1 MSITHCAYMLERY
14 VAIDCIQYTL
24 LNGDSG
30 ITRDLVTMA
39 TQSITT
45 GGCDMDDDGDGSQG
59 TAEHN
64 FVPQPSTSPEP
75 VSNLPCNQKQIK
87 SRPYTSKEVLPQKVQ
102 SYVERAQFQSYINTR
117 HINNTFLPVTITF
130 LYACVKNL
138 RVKSI
143 SMVNTF
149 STA

>member
-1 MSITHCAYMLERY
+1 MTKGKRILRLIGVANVLYLALPPKAPLYITRCAYMLDRCVSYRY
-14 VAIDCIQYTL
+14 IQYTL
-24 LNGDSG
+24 LNGGSG

-64 FVPQPSTSPEP
+64 FVSQPSTSPEP

-102 SYVERAQFQSYINTR
+102 
-117 HINNTFLPVTITF
+117 
-130 LYACVKNL
+130 
-138 RVKSI
+138 
-143 SMVNTF
+143 
-149 STA
+149 

>member
-1 MSITHCAYMLERY
+1 ML
-14 VAIDCIQYTL
+14 AIDCIQYTL

-64 FVPQPSTSPEP
+64 YVSQPSTSPEP

-102 SYVERAQFQSYINTR
+102 
-117 HINNTFLPVTITF
+117 
-130 LYACVKNL
+130 
-138 RVKSI
+138 
-143 SMVNTF
+143 
-149 STA
+149 

>member
-1 MSITHCAYMLERY
+1 MTKGKQRLRLIGAASIFLFLSLLALFQKIPIFITRCAYMLERY
-14 VAIDCIQYTL
+14 ALAIDCIQYTL

-87 SRPYTSKEVLPQKVQ
+87 SRPYTSKEVLSQKVQ
-102 SYVERAQFQSYINTR
+102 
-117 HINNTFLPVTITF
+117 
-130 LYACVKNL
+130 
-138 RVKSI
+138 
-143 SMVNTF
+143 
-149 STA
+149 

>member
-1 MSITHCAYMLERY
+1 MCWRDVL
-14 VAIDCIQYTL
+14 VIDCIQYTL

-87 SRPYTSKEVLPQKVQ
+87 SRPYTSKEVLSQKVQ
-102 SYVERAQFQSYINTR
+102 SYVEA
-117 HINNTFLPVTITF
+117 TIF
-130 LYACVKNL
+130 
-138 RVKSI
+138 
-143 SMVNTF
+143 
-149 STA
+149 

>member
-1 MSITHCAYMLERY
+1 MSKKAEIKIDKHHKCVLSSKTSNLYQTLRLYTGEKY
-14 VAIDCIQYTL
+14 VSCKLLYSTSL

-87 SRPYTSKEVLPQKVQ
+87 SRLYTSKEVLPQKVQ
-102 SYVERAQFQSYINTR
+102 
-117 HINNTFLPVTITF
+117 
-130 LYACVKNL
+130 
-138 RVKSI
+138 
-143 SMVNTF
+143 
-149 STA
+149 